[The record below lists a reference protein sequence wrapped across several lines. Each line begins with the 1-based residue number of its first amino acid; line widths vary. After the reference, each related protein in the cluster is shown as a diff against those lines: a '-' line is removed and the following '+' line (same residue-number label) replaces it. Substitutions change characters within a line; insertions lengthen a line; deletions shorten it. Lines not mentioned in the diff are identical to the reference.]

1 MAGSEKELMRQL
13 PEYFRPI
20 LEFQELMKIHGAA
33 SDCFE
38 GALQQVSANCFIATC
53 DERTLAY
60 YEALM
65 QIPDNGKSLEE
76 RKQLVIL
83 QWGMQTLYTLPK
95 LKELLASAV
104 GTGNFSVLCDYNHYQ
119 VTIAISEQDTS
130 MILGLYDTVFK
141 MIPAHIVLVM
151 RGRYSGKYLVP
162 ISYRNGVRFGAG
174 FYPRYNRGY
183 LKLDGRWALDRTRKL
198 NGYDSN
204 QLLDFYP
211 VRMRVQASGKADI
224 RAGASEIRMASKA
237 QAQAETREALS
248 VRAEASEDAKVQER
262 IGIQTAVK
270 WQAGTESSMTKH
282 RYLDGGWVLSGS
294 RKLDGGHYSL

>member
-38 GALQQVSANCFIATC
+38 GALQQVSDNCFIATC

-76 RKQLVIL
+76 RRQLVIL

-130 MILGLYDTVFK
+130 MILGLFDTVFK
-141 MIPAHIVLVM
+141 MKPAHIVLVM

-174 FYPRYNRGY
+174 LYPRYNLGY
-183 LKLDGRWALDRTRKL
+183 LKLDGKWKLDGTRKL

-204 QLLDFYP
+204 TLLDFYP
-211 VRMRVQASGKADI
+211 VRMQIAA
-224 RAGASEIRMASKA
+224 AGAIEAEGKLAWVRITAAVGKPAESRQGITVGVEAEERMGTQEGIRCQGPAA
-237 QAQAETREALS
+237 CL
-248 VRAEASEDAKVQER
+248 VR
-262 IGIQTAVK
+262 
-270 WQAGTESSMTKH
+270 TESQMTKR
-282 RYLDGGWVLSGS
+282 RYLDGS
-294 RKLDGGHYSL
+294 RKLDGKWKLNGGTYVL

>member
-13 PEYFRPI
+13 PEYFRPV

-38 GALQQVSANCFIATC
+38 GALQQVSDNCFIATC

-76 RKQLVIL
+76 RRQLVIL

-151 RGRYSGKYLVP
+151 RGRYSGEYLVP
-162 ISYRNGVRFGAG
+162 VSYRNEVRFSTG
-174 FYPRYNRGY
+174 FYPRYNLGY
-183 LKLDGRWALDRTRKL
+183 LKLDGKWKLDGTRKL

-204 QLLDFYP
+204 TLLDFYP
-211 VRMRVQASGKADI
+211 VRMQITA
-224 RAGASEIRMASKA
+224 AGAIETKGELSEF
-237 QAQAETREALS
+237 
-248 VRAEASEDAKVQER
+248 R
-262 IGIQTAVK
+262 ITAV
-270 WQAGTESSMTKH
+270 AGKPAESRQGITVGVEAEERMGTQEGIRCQGSAACLVRTESQMTKR
-282 RYLDGGWVLSGS
+282 RYLDGS
-294 RKLDGGHYSL
+294 RKLDGKWKLDGGTYVL